1 MAKSLRSSRNKANK
15 SKLRSNVFG
24 PAEIA
29 RKERLSAKIIEL
41 ASKLQSNREEGMKMA
56 DGEKGRRLSEMWP
69 RATDISNSR
78 LLVTTHEIPEE
89 AEAHIPG
96 TEDGRRS
103 LVMTAFV
110 ARRVNTSL
118 YITGMD
124 IDQAKQPSSTTQS
137 TSRSTSR
144 VQKPGRGKARAAMVF
159 PIYRKGKRVG
169 PRLSARETKK
179 SLRP

>member
-96 TEDGRRS
+96 TEDG
-103 LVMTAFV
+103 
-110 ARRVNTSL
+110 
-118 YITGMD
+118 MD